1 MGFCSNIMI
10 MFSMNVLYMLA
21 ALSSFKCSTLSSK
34 FLRFSKGLIQL
45 FHCLINLFL
54 ENWKLQTQDAT

>member
-21 ALSSFKCSTLSSK
+21 ALSSFKCSTLISK

-45 FHCLINLFL
+45 FHCLITFL